1 MTHTNLK
8 LGTQPLKLTNDLT
21 LFQNEKCLVKAATGT
36 LTLPILIHDETR
48 GQLFAGKG
56 ELTLDA
62 IIETPKGAV
71 RNSVVKSLTLPF
83 LVFGPINDIEQKTTP
98 ATADDIKNV
107 GYTGPEDFLT
117 KANDLVNQFIGNSH
131 SNLNFREDG
140 HLLAFSNENTEWD
153 ILVSEG
159 NKLVYTSKN
168 NVYVSKG
175 SAKSVVIQ
183 PDSVVVKRNG
193 KTVVIV
199 GDNVF
204 VNKDP
209 DHCCL

>member
-21 LFQNEKCLVKAATGT
+21 LFQNEKCLVKAAAGT
-36 LTLPILIHDETR
+36 LNLPILVHDETR

-56 ELTLDA
+56 EFTLDA
-62 IIETPKGAV
+62 IIETPRGALG
-71 RNSVVKSLTLPF
+71 NSVVKSLTAPF
-83 LVFGPINDIEQKTTP
+83 LVFGPINDIEEKTTP
-98 ATADDIKNV
+98 ATVDDLKNV
-107 GYTGPEDFLT
+107 SYTGPEDFLT
-117 KANDLVNQFIGNSH
+117 KANDLVNRFIGNSH
-131 SNLNFREDG
+131 SHLHFKQDG
-140 HLLAFSNENTEWD
+140 HLLAFSNENGGWD

-159 NKLVYTSKN
+159 NKLVYTSKHS
-168 NVYVSKG
+168 VYVSKG
-175 SAKSVVIQ
+175 DAKSVVIQ

-209 DHCCL
+209 DHCCF